1 MNFTEEH
8 VDLAARKIIAAV
20 PSETDFSVLRMLSAN
35 FHGLVHIKHV
45 RLRVAATLWTAKEAR
60 ICIPFPP
67 DSYISKL
74 SFRSEDPLCYHRN
87 IRLSRIPKF
96 HLHLGSVI

>member
-45 RLRVAATLWTAKEAR
+45 RLRVAATLLTVKCGP

-67 DSYISKL
+67 DSCVSKL
-74 SFRSEDPLCYHRN
+74 SFRNGDPPVGA
-87 IRLSRIPKF
+87 PKYA
-96 HLHLGSVI
+96 I